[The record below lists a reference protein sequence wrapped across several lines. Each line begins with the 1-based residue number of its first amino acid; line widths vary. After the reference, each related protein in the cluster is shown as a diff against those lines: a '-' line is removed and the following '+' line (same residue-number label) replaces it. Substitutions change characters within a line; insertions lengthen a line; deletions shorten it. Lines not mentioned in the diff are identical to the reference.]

1 MAFWSKQTHL
11 AHRPGH
17 VPALTLLE
25 DLGICL
31 GKNLHGRLPNLWVTI
46 AQRLCTAQ
54 RLQWFLGLQ
63 WFHHD
68 PPQKLLALLL
78 VASLAT
84 SSFLLLVVMPLATSS
99 VLLFLPFLFRSAPW
113 RRCLSQK
120 AWRTREGASPKQLLQ
135 PNGFHPAP
143 WRATSNVPKGCSYSQ
158 EYDTYRY
165 TDTYGSGSKP
175 GPLNPCYSVHVPWST
190 PLVDFGDATLS
201 CSSLAAML
209 CVCSSA
215 KGPKPQRSLVELEIQ
230 RRSLD
235 TKPGS
240 QLLQP
245 P

>member
-1 MAFWSKQTHL
+1 MVKTNPLSSQTWACPCLDTPRRPRHL
-11 AHRPGH
+11 PWKEPPRPPPELVGHHRPAP
-17 VPALTLLE
+17 VYSTKAAMVS
-25 DLGICL
+25 
-31 GKNLHGRLPNLWVTI
+31 WASMV
-46 AQRLCTAQ
+46 
-54 RLQWFLGLQ
+54 
-63 WFHHD
+63 HHD